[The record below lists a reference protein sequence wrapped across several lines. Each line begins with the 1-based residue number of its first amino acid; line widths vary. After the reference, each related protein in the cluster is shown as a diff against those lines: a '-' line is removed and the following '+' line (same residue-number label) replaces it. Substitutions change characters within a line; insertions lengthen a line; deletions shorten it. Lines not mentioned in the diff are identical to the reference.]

1 MLNDIISRQV
11 LFEYGNF
18 YQNSILYTRD
28 NFGDFTFKM
37 HSSFSHEDL
46 IWNAFLEKRRKSL
59 ATMQVETTIETRV
72 DQSLKKRTMS
82 EKLMARASPNLYISL
97 KV

>member
-1 MLNDIISRQV
+1 MLNDILSRQI

-28 NFGDFTFKM
+28 NFGEFTFKM
-37 HSSFSHEDL
+37 HASFTHEDL

-59 ATMQVETTIETRV
+59 ATVKVETTLETREETQV
-72 DQSLKKRTMS
+72 RKRTMS
-82 EKLMARASPNLYISL
+82 EKFLKSSGPNLYQSL
-97 KV
+97 KM